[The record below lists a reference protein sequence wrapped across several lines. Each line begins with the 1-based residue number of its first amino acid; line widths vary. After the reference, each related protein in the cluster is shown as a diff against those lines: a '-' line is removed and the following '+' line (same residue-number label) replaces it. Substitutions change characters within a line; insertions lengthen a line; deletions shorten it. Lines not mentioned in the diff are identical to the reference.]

1 MGKQIQMKYSVA
13 ALLATTN
20 ALHIR
25 AQAPAAATCSS
36 NFERLTEQ
44 KAYTLTSS
52 FVTSNIKDGQF
63 EDPSFPADD
72 TSLYNE
78 MQASSRNNRGQVRN
92 YMSVAAY
99 PGNGKDQ
106 LIFPRTSVFGVQKV
120 STQRF
125 PSKVSM
131 VTAGSSHQLPLLQ
144 PIQKESR
151 PCSQD
156 KILTPKTELSKLDS
170 SSEENQSMLLL
181 TIECQFT
188 ITVLLLDTTKT
199 IHG

>member
-1 MGKQIQMKYSVA
+1 MKYSVA

-99 PGNGKDQ
+99 PGIKW
-106 LIFPRTSVFGVQKV
+106 K
-120 STQRF
+120 
-125 PSKVSM
+125 
-131 VTAGSSHQLPLLQ
+131 
-144 PIQKESR
+144 R
-151 PCSQD
+151 PTD
-156 KILTPKTELSKLDS
+156 LSKDVSLWG
-170 SSEENQSMLLL
+170 SEGINPKISE
-181 TIECQFT
+181 
-188 ITVLLLDTTKT
+188 
-199 IHG
+199 